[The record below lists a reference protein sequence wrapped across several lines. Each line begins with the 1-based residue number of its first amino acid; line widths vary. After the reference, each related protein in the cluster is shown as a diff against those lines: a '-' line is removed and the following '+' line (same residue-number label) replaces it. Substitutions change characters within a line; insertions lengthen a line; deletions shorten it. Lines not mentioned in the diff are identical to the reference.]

1 MVIFIPRHFI
11 ILDGIVNEIVILIS
25 FSDFSLQVYRNTANL
40 CRFILYPAF
49 LLNLSLPLV
58 SYFGFLFF
66 FGLCWVFTVAHR
78 FSLVSESG
86 DYSVVVVRRLLIV
99 VSCLG
104 AEHGLWGAGASVA
117 VAHGSV
123 FVAPGLWSTGSVV
136 VAHGLSCPSACG
148 IFLDQ
153 GLNPCLLHLQT
164 DSLLL
169 SHRGSPTLDS

>member
-1 MVIFIPRHFI
+1 M
-11 ILDGIVNEIVILIS
+11 
-25 FSDFSLQVYRNTANL
+25 
-40 CRFILYPAF
+40 
-49 LLNLSLPLV
+49 
-58 SYFGFLFF
+58 
-66 FGLCWVFTVAHR
+66 
-78 FSLVSESG
+78 
-86 DYSVVVVRRLLIV
+86 VRRLLIV

-104 AEHGLWGAGASVA
+104 AKHGLWGAGASVA